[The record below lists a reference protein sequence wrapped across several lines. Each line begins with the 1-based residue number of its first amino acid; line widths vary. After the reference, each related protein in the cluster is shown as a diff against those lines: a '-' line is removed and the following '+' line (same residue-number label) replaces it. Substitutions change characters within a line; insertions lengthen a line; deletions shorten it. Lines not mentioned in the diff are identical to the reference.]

1 MKKKKK
7 KSTVNSSIFFIET
20 DLCMLRAILGSRVV
34 LLQYGIVYGLLV
46 KIQNTS
52 SSTIVRR
59 ASAKRESFLKL
70 VFQGKKASLLLV
82 VIRLKYSVNEVELKH
97 KKNGDM

>member
-1 MKKKKK
+1 MKKKK

-20 DLCMLRAILGSRVV
+20 HLCILLAILGSRVV

-70 VFQGKKASLLLV
+70 VFQGK
-82 VIRLKYSVNEVELKH
+82 
-97 KKNGDM
+97 